1 MLKLNGKP
9 ILEHIITGLK
19 NQGFYNIYTSTNY
32 LANKIENYFQ
42 DGNSFG
48 VKIKYLKKLNL

>member
-19 NQGFYNIYTSTNY
+19 NQGFYNIYISTNY
-32 LANKIENYFQ
+32 LA
-42 DGNSFG
+42 
-48 VKIKYLKKLNL
+48 KKLKIISG